1 MLLPPEAF
9 LHVPALAGKVV
20 HPEKS
25 FFRRSRDWLGDL
37 DRVARENG
45 YPPNW
50 RLSDA
55 EREATRAGV
64 LERKGRDLWVFAYG
78 SLMWDPGIHVVEFR
92 TATLS
97 GFHRS
102 FCLKSQMG
110 RGSPD
115 RPALMA
121 ALDRGGACNGLAL
134 RIPAEHVDRE
144 TEILWQREML
154 AGSYVPTFVAVE
166 TPQGGIEEAV
176 TFVINRQS
184 NRYVQLD
191 IEETARL
198 IATGAGV
205 RGTCLEYLEN
215 LAERLELL
223 GLDDP
228 AMRELRERVRRHG
241 EHRPQPE
248 AHGKLVGG
256 VR

>member
-9 LHVPALAGKVV
+9 LHVPALAGKVLE
-20 HPEKS
+20 PEQS
-25 FFRRSRDWLGDL
+25 FFRRSRDWLADL

-45 YPPNW
+45 YPESW

-64 LERKGRDLWVFAYG
+64 LARKGKDLWVFGYG
-78 SLMWDPGIHVVEFR
+78 SLMWDPGIHIVEIR
-92 TATLS
+92 TATLV

-115 RPALMA
+115 KPALMA
-121 ALDRGGACNGLAL
+121 ALDCGGACNGLAL

-184 NRYVQLD
+184 NRYVRLD
-191 IEETARL
+191 LDETARL
-198 IATGAGV
+198 IATGRGV

-228 AMRELRERVRRHG
+228 PIRDLHARVQRLL
-241 EHRPQPE
+241 E
-248 AHGKLVGG
+248 AQDLP
-256 VR
+256 

>member
-9 LHVPALAGKVV
+9 LHVPALIGKVLE
-20 HPEKS
+20 PEQS
-25 FFRRSRDWLGDL
+25 FFRRTRDWLADL

-45 YPPNW
+45 YPESW

-64 LERKGRDLWVFAYG
+64 LAREGKDLWVFAYG
-78 SLMWDPGIHVVEFR
+78 SLMWDPGIHIVEIR

-115 RPALMA
+115 KPALMA
-121 ALDRGGACNGLAL
+121 ALDRGGACSGLAL

-144 TEILWQREML
+144 TRILWQREML

-166 TPQGGIEEAV
+166 TPQGGVEEAV

-191 IEETARL
+191 MEETARL
-198 IATGAGV
+198 IATGCGV

-228 AMRELRERVRRHG
+228 PIRDLHACVRRLL
-241 EHRPQPE
+241 E
-248 AHGKLVGG
+248 AQDLP
-256 VR
+256 

>member
-9 LHVPALAGKVV
+9 LHVPALAGKVLE
-20 HPEKS
+20 PEQS
-25 FFRRSRDWLGDL
+25 FFRRSRDWLAHL
-37 DRVARENG
+37 DQVARENG
-45 YPPNW
+45 YPENW

-64 LERKGRDLWVFAYG
+64 LARKGKDLWVFGYG
-78 SLMWDPGIHVVEFR
+78 SLMWDPGIHIVEIR

-110 RGSPD
+110 RGSPEK
-115 RPALMA
+115 PALMA
-121 ALDRGGACNGLAL
+121 ALDCGGTCNGLAL

-144 TEILWQREML
+144 THILWQREML

-191 IEETARL
+191 MEETARL
-198 IATGAGV
+198 IATGCGV

-228 AMRELRERVRRHG
+228 PIRDLHACVRRLL
-241 EHRPQPE
+241 E
-248 AHGKLVGG
+248 AQDLP
-256 VR
+256 

>member
-9 LHVPALAGKVV
+9 LHVPALAGKVLE
-20 HPEKS
+20 PEQS
-25 FFRRSRDWLGDL
+25 FFRRSRDWLADL

-45 YPPNW
+45 YPENW

-64 LERKGRDLWVFAYG
+64 LARNGRDLWVFGYG
-78 SLMWDPGIHVVEFR
+78 SLMWDPGIHIVEIR

-115 RPALMA
+115 KPALMA
-121 ALDRGGACNGLAL
+121 ALDCGGACNGLAL

-144 TEILWQREML
+144 TQILWQREML

-166 TPQGGIEEAV
+166 TPQGSIEEAV

-184 NRYVQLD
+184 NRYVRLD
-191 IEETARL
+191 LEETARL
-198 IATGAGV
+198 IATGCGV

-228 AMRELRERVRRHG
+228 AIRELRQRVRG
-241 EHRPQPE
+241 LLDSGQ
-248 AHGKLVGG
+248 
-256 VR
+256 